1 MAHGQTSNKRT
12 RLILSAVSLLLG
24 TTALILWWLWGNGE
38 LLPSTKLTLRNV
50 VYACSDAN
58 GNLFVTDNECRRV
71 SCISP
76 DGKVQ
81 YIIPDVPFEGI
92 GFVTDMVP
100 AGDGG
105 CYVQYLFQNTES
117 YTTKFESICKFNS
130 HGKLE
135 KEVFRMDY
143 QNAEN
148 PPHRNNSI
156 FGMTLIGDKLMLMLR
171 SGTDI
176 SIVSVDPNVNIAFET
191 GRINAEDAAFMHL
204 LARFISEDQYLFT
217 TADGGVGLGRINGE
231 ETVLHRFDYS
241 VDGGGIQ
248 PYYIAGDAEH
258 IYINDISGGTI
269 FLVGSDGTYQ
279 NISGDF
285 TCSGLYF
292 CQGMLTTISGDSLLM
307 ISQNGDCQ
315 QKGPV
320 FVKKPI
326 LYIPSYL
333 ALGCAVAA
341 LCLLCCVLISLL
353 KQKGNGIRLSIF
365 VKQILATVP
374 IILAMLAISLN
385 YVSSSVMRILMENM
399 ENRVMGFTVLNSDK
413 FNGDEIETLTGYS
426 SLNTDE
432 FNHMHANLQGILND
446 NKDTW
451 NQSYYTA
458 IYLLRGYDL
467 YLLAISNDSSPNFS
481 YYDTI
486 DESAPEWDAFHDGQ
500 SFVNTYSDFEGDW
513 VYAQTPIYNSTGEIV
528 AVLETGADLNAYQ
541 LMTENLI
548 WETIGKFLL
557 FFPIFIFCMVAVA
570 LLTLR
575 QIRKTSDAVSEIAKG
590 NFNARVDRLS
600 HDEIGDIGRGV
611 NTMAEKL
618 AVSFRN
624 TEQLKDTYFKFVPI
638 QFMQLLQKKSITD
651 IHLGDAVCTDI
662 TVLFFDIRAFSKKS
676 EMMTTSENFSFVNAI
691 TETAGP
697 IIRKYSGF
705 VDKYIGDAVMALFTD
720 AKSAV
725 DAGIELYQ
733 SIVLDRGTFQFGGEE
748 IRIGI
753 GIHSGMSM
761 LGIIGEQERLSS
773 TVISDTVN
781 LASRLESLTKQYA
794 TGMIISKDTLDRLS
808 DAEEYNLRFLG
819 MVQVAGVN
827 EIKALYEVLDCL
839 DDRERMARTNTK
851 DVFENGVKKLHLGN
865 CEGALQ
871 CFRQVAGANP
881 NDKCIA
887 KYIALAEESLQSPDS
902 VSRVIRFMQ
911 K

>member
-1 MAHGQTSNKRT
+1 MAHRQISKNRG
-12 RLILSAVSLLLG
+12 RLLLSAFSLLLG
-24 TTALILWWLWGNGE
+24 ATAVVLWWFCGNGE
-38 LLPSTKLTLRNV
+38 VLPSTELTVRNV
-50 VYACSDAN
+50 VYICSDEN

-71 SCISP
+71 SCISQ

-81 YIIPDVPFEGI
+81 YIIPDVPFDGI
-92 GFVTDMVP
+92 GFVTDIAA

-156 FGMTLIGDKLMLMLR
+156 FGMTLVGDQLMLMIKCS
-171 SGTDI
+171 SGI
-176 SIVSVDPNVNIAFET
+176 SFVSVDPTANIAFET
-191 GRINAEDAAFMHL
+191 GRINGENAAFTHL
-204 LARFISEDQYLFT
+204 LARYISEDQYLFT
-217 TADGGVGLGRINGE
+217 TADGGVGLGRVNGE
-231 ETVLHRFDYS
+231 ETILHQFDYS
-241 VDGGGIQ
+241 VDSGGIQ

-258 IYINDISGGTI
+258 IYFNDISGGHI
-269 FLVGSDGTYQ
+269 FLVNRDGTYK
-279 NISGDF
+279 NMTGNL
-285 TCSGLYF
+285 TCSCLSF
-292 CQGMLTTISGDSLLM
+292 CQGMLTTISEDSLLT
-307 ISQNGDCQ
+307 ISQNGDCRQ
-315 QKGPV
+315 EGPV
-320 FVKKPI
+320 FVKSPI
-326 LYIPSYL
+326 LYVPSYL
-333 ALGCAVAA
+333 ALCCALAA
-341 LCLLCCVLISLL
+341 LCILCCVLINSL
-353 KQKGNGIRLSIF
+353 KRKGNSIRLSIF

-385 YVSSSVMRILMENM
+385 YVSSSVMNILMDNM
-399 ENRVMGFTVLNSDK
+399 KNSVMSFTVLNSDK

-426 SLNTDE
+426 TLNTDE
-432 FNHMHANLQGILND
+432 FTHMRTTLQGILND

-486 DESAPEWDAFHDGQ
+486 DESVPEWRAFHNGQ
-500 SFVNTYSDFEGDW
+500 SFVSTYSDFEGDW
-513 VYAQTPIYNSTGEIV
+513 VYAQTPIYNSGGKIV

-590 NFNARVDRLS
+590 NFNARINRLS

-618 AVSFRN
+618 AVSFRHS
-624 TEQLKDTYFKFVPI
+624 EQLRDTYFKFVPI
-638 QFMQLLQKKSITD
+638 QFMQLLDKKSITD
-651 IHLGDAVCTDI
+651 IHLGDAICTDI

-697 IIRKYSGF
+697 IIRKHNGF

-733 SIVLDRGTFQFGGEE
+733 SIVLDNGAFKFGGEE

-781 LASRLESLTKQYA
+781 LASRLESLTKQYS

-839 DDRERMARTNTK
+839 DEQERIARTNTK

-871 CFRQVAGANP
+871 CFRQVADANP

-887 KYIALAEESLQSPDS
+887 KYIALAEKCLHSPDS
-902 VSRVIRFMQ
+902 DSHVIRFTQ

>member
-1 MAHGQTSNKRT
+1 MSQRQTSKNRAY
-12 RLILSAVSLLLG
+12 LLWLAVSLILTAAALL
-24 TTALILWWLWGNGE
+24 LWGLWGNGE
-38 LLPSTKLTLRNV
+38 FCPSTKLTVRNA
-50 VYACSDAN
+50 VYTCSDQS

-76 DGKVQ
+76 DGRVR

-92 GFVTDMVP
+92 GFVTDI
-100 AGDGG
+100 AASGDGG

-130 HGKLE
+130 RGKLD

-143 QNAEN
+143 QNADN

-156 FGMTLIGDKLMLMLR
+156 FGMTLIGNKLMLMIK

-176 SIVSVDPNVNIAFET
+176 TFVSVDPSVSMTVET
-191 GRINAEDAAFMHL
+191 GRIKEENAAFMHL
-204 LARFISEDQYLFT
+204 LARYISEEQYLFT
-217 TADGGVGLGRINGE
+217 TADGGVGVGRVNGE

-241 VDGGGIQ
+241 VDSGGIQ
-248 PYYIAGDAEH
+248 PHYIAGDAEH
-258 IYINDISGGTI
+258 IYFNDISGGHI
-269 FLVGSDGTYQ
+269 YLVDSDGTYR
-279 NISGDF
+279 NITGDLACKYLNF
-285 TCSGLYF
+285 S
-292 CQGMLTTISGDSLLM
+292 QGTLTTVSDNSVLM
-307 ISQNGDCQ
+307 ISENGDCA

-320 FVKKPI
+320 FVKSPV
-326 LYIPSYL
+326 LYIPSYI
-333 ALGCAVAA
+333 ALGCALTA
-341 LCLLCCVLISLL
+341 LCIVCGVLVAFL
-353 KQKGNGIRLSIF
+353 KQKGGRIRLSIF
-365 VKQILATVP
+365 TKQVLTTVP
-374 IILAMLAISLN
+374 IITVMVAISLN
-385 YVSSSVMRILMENM
+385 YVNGSVMNILLENM
-399 ENRVMGFTVLNSDK
+399 KDSVMGFNELNSDK
-413 FNGDEIETLTGYS
+413 FNGDEIETLTGYNN
-426 SLNTDE
+426 LNTDE
-432 FNHMHANLQGILND
+432 FYRMHSTLQGILNNNRD
-446 NKDTW
+446 SW

-486 DESAPEWDAFHDGQ
+486 DETVPEWKAYHEGQ
-500 SFVNTYSDFEGDW
+500 SFVSTYSDFEGDW
-513 VYAQTPIYNSTGEIV
+513 VYAQTPIYNSKGKIV
-528 AVLETGADLNAYQ
+528 AMLETGADLNAYK

-557 FFPIFIFCMVAVA
+557 FFPIFILCIVAVA
-570 LLTLR
+570 LLTMR

-590 NFNARVDRLS
+590 NFDARINRLS

-624 TEQLKDTYFKFVPI
+624 TELLKDTYFKFVPI
-638 QFMQLLQKKSITD
+638 QFMQLMNKKSITD

-697 IIRKYSGF
+697 IIRKHNGF

-733 SIVLDRGTFQFGGEE
+733 SIVLDSGALKFGGEE

-794 TGMIISKDTLDRLS
+794 TGMIISKNTLDRLS
-808 DAEEYNLRFLG
+808 DAEEYHLRFLG

-839 DDRERMARTNTK
+839 DEKERKARTVTK

-865 CEGALQ
+865 CEGALA
-871 CFRQVAGANP
+871 CFRQVANDNP
-881 NDKCIA
+881 NDKCIS
-887 KYIALAEESLQSPDS
+887 KYIALAENGIRFPDS
-902 VSRVIRFMQ
+902 DSRVIRFTQ